1 MKASQD
7 EPTAKQTVTSRV
19 AEQVSTLHVQSKA
32 WQPAPWRRLQ
42 HSLSGTHSKTSVLKP
57 G

>member
-1 MKASQD
+1 MKASEDQ
-7 EPTAKQTVTSRV
+7 PTA
-19 AEQVSTLHVQSKA
+19 AEHGLLGHRAGVTLHVQSKA
-32 WQPAPWRRLQ
+32 WQPGPWRRLQ